1 MEFSKSVLEII
12 KERKSTRTYD
22 STRSIEAHKKE
33 ALLQC
38 LKEYSGES
46 YRFEFVEKN
55 VQAKGEKLGTY
66 GWIKGAHSFIA
77 GIIDASHEDVKRV
90 TVDFGYTLEKIILK
104 ATDLGL
110 GTCWMVG
117 TYNTKHFLKRLL
129 LKENEKIAIISPLGY
144 SAEKRS
150 IIEKVTRGVA
160 KSGSRKPWEEM
171 FFHETAKRP
180 LSRSEAGKYEI
191 PLEML
196 RLAPS
201 AANTQP
207 WRIIK
212 QGDCFNIYLDKEKG
226 YKRFSHHCGYNDI
239 GIAMCHF
246 ELSAN
251 ELGLKGHWAYDN
263 NTDDFQDVNYEY
275 INSWNIA

>member
-1 MEFSKSVLEII
+1 
-12 KERKSTRTYD
+12 
-22 STRSIEAHKKE
+22 
-33 ALLQC
+33 
-38 LKEYSGES
+38 
-46 YRFEFVEKN
+46 
-55 VQAKGEKLGTY
+55 
-66 GWIKGAHSFIA
+66 
-77 GIIDASHEDVKRV
+77 
-90 TVDFGYTLEKIILK
+90 
-104 ATDLGL
+104 
-110 GTCWMVG
+110 
-117 TYNTKHFLKRLL
+117 
-129 LKENEKIAIISPLGY
+129 
-144 SAEKRS
+144 
-150 IIEKVTRGVA
+150 
-160 KSGSRKPWEEM
+160 
-171 FFHETAKRP
+171 
-180 LSRSEAGKYEI
+180 
-191 PLEML
+191 ML

-263 NTDDFQDVNYEY
+263 NMDDFQDVNYEY

>member
-1 MEFSKSVLEII
+1 MDFSKSVVEII
-12 KERKSTRTYD
+12 RERKSTRTYD
-22 STRSIEAHKKE
+22 ATRSIEARKKE

-38 LKEYSGES
+38 LLEYSGES

-55 VQAKGEKLGTY
+55 VQEKGEKLGTY
-66 GWIKGAHSFIA
+66 GWIKGARAFIV
-77 GIIDASHEDVKRV
+77 GIIDASHKDLKRK
-90 TVDFGYTLEKIILK
+90 TIDFGYILEKIILK

-117 TYNTKHFLKRLL
+117 TYNAKHFLKRLVL
-129 LKENEKIAIISPLGY
+129 EGNERIAIISPLGY

-160 KSGSRKPWEEM
+160 KSDSRKPWEQI
-171 FFHETAKRP
+171 FFHGTTKHP
-180 LSRSEAGKYEI
+180 LSRSEAGQYEI
-191 PLEML
+191 PLEMV

-212 QGDCFNIYLDKEKG
+212 EGDVFNIYLDKDKA
-226 YKRFSHHCGYNDI
+226 YKRFSYNCGYNDI

-246 ELSAN
+246 ELSAR
-251 ELGLKGHWAYDN
+251 ELGLEGHWAYANRGDLL
-263 NTDDFQDVNYEY
+263 DVHYEY
-275 INSWNIA
+275 ISSWNIT